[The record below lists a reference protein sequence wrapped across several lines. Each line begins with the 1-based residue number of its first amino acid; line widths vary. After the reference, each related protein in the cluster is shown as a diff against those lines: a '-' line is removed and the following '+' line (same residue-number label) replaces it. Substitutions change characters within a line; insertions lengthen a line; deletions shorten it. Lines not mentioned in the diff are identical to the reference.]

1 MVSHV
6 PLVETRPKSLSSNSR
21 SYDALRFMTKSSI
34 DSRRCLRVEL
44 DEQLMS
50 ANCRPC
56 GPTEL
61 SADSR
66 HCDALSLA

>member
-1 MVSHV
+1 
-6 PLVETRPKSLSSNSR
+6 NIR
-21 SYDALRFMTKSSI
+21 SCDALRFMTKSSI

-44 DEQLMS
+44 DEQLLS

>member
-1 MVSHV
+1 MVSHL
-6 PLVETRPKSLSSNSR
+6 PPVETRPKSLSPDSR
-21 SYDALRFMTKSSI
+21 PCDALLFVTTSSI

-44 DEQLMS
+44 DEQLMT

-56 GPTEL
+56 GPTVL

-66 HCDALSLA
+66 QCDALSLA